1 MHVGLFF
8 GSFNPVHT
16 GHLIIASTVLNNL
29 PLSQIWF
36 VVSPQNPLKENQW
49 LLAADKR
56 LMLVQKAT
64 EDDPRFVVSDAE
76 FGLPIPSYTI
86 DTLSYFEKQYPENR
100 FYLIM
105 GSDSF
110 LQLHQ
115 WKSYKDLL
123 EKNVV
128 IYQRPGYIVPET
140 ALAANITLLKSP
152 LLDISATSIRSLIRE
167 GKNIKYLV
175 PEKVLQLIEQEQLYN

>member
-16 GHLIIASTVLNNL
+16 GHLIVASTVLNNL
-29 PLSQIWF
+29 PLSHVWF
-36 VVSPQNPLKENQW
+36 VVSPKNPLKENQS
-49 LLAADKR
+49 LLTADKR
-56 LMLVQKAT
+56 LLLVQKAI
-64 EDDPRFVVSDAE
+64 EDDPRFGVSDAE
-76 FGLPIPSYTI
+76 FNLPIPSYTI
-86 DTLSYFEKQYPENR
+86 DTLNYFEKQYPKDT

-115 WKSYKDLL
+115 WKNYKELL
-123 EKNVV
+123 EKNIVV
-128 IYQRPGYIVPET
+128 YQRPDYSVPET
-140 ALAANITLLKSP
+140 TLVENITLLTSP
-152 LLDISATSIRSLIRE
+152 LLNISATSIRTLIKE

-175 PEKVLQLIEQEQLYN
+175 PEKVLQLIEQEQLYR